1 MDWFNV
7 VKGYYD
13 DGYYTKDNVKM
24 FVEKA
29 KITEI
34 EYEQITGEAYT
45 V

>member
-1 MDWFNV
+1 MDWYNV

-24 FVEKA
+24 FVEKG
-29 KITEI
+29 KITET